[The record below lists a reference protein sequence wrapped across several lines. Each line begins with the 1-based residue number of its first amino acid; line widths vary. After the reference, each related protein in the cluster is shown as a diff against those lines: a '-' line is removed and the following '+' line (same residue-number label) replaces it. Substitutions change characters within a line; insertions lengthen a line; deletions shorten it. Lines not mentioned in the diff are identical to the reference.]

1 MLLKLEK
8 TLFYIFLFL
17 IPFQIRMMVYPK
29 SPSAIGSNEWNSA
42 FLYLGD
48 LIFIAVLALAILRKG
63 IKFEK
68 KDIFLLL
75 FVAIAGISLFATSSL
90 GISAFR
96 LVKLIEFALLFLYV
110 GTFSGPKAL
119 SALGPRTNILKILV
133 LGGALQAIL
142 AIAQFIKQGSIGIK
156 FVEAGIFSPDSPG
169 VANFILDGEKI
180 MRSYGSFPH
189 PNVLAGF
196 LLLAIFCFYAIWLK
210 QTVGILRCAG
220 FLVVV
225 FGLFLTFS
233 RTAIAVFGAISLLM
247 FLVQILKT
255 RKKQIIK
262 LFGLFLVSCILA
274 VIILAP
280 YLKAR
285 FFTITLEEQAVDLRF
300 FYNRIALSM
309 IKEKP
314 ILGVGI
320 GNFVNYSQNYQTFLR
335 AAAKVAGVPDIAPRP
350 GSGQSLPDWIFQPEH
365 NVYLL
370 IASETGILGLLAFF
384 GFIIFNIR
392 RSNLRWEVRPLTIL
406 FIGFLI
412 IALADHYFWTLQQGG
427 IMFWLALA
435 LTVKE

>member
-17 IPFQIRMMVYPK
+17 IPFQIRIFLHNG
-29 SPSAIGSNEWNSA
+29 SSAGGEWNSI

-48 LIFIAVLALAILRKG
+48 LVFAAVLLSAFWRKG

-68 KDIFLLL
+68 KDILLVL

-90 GISAFR
+90 GISVFR
-96 LVKLIEFALLFLYV
+96 LIKLIEFIILYIYV
-110 GTFSGPKAL
+110 CRNIGFIGINRIL
-119 SALGPRTNILKILV
+119 SVIFYS
-133 LGGALQAIL
+133 GALQSIL
-142 AIAQFIKQGSIGIK
+142 AIVQFARQGSIGIK
-156 FVEAGIFSPDSPG
+156 FIEAGVFAPNSPG
-169 VANFILDGEKI
+169 VANFILDGERI
-180 MRSYGSFPH
+180 MRSYGSFSH

-196 LLLAIFCFYAIWLK
+196 LLLAIFAIYATLI
-210 QTVGILRCAG
+210 TNYTRMTRILPIIV
-220 FLVVV
+220 LPILI

-233 RTAIAVFGAISLLM
+233 RTAIAVFGAMSLLF
-247 FLVQILKT
+247 FLAQILKT

-262 LFGLFLVSCILA
+262 LFGLFVISCVLAIAILF
-274 VIILAP
+274 P
-280 YLKAR
+280 YIKAR

-309 IKEKP
+309 IKERP
-314 ILGVGI
+314 VLGIGI

-335 AAAKVAGVPDIAPRP
+335 AASKVAGENVNQI
-350 GSGQSLPDWIFQPEH
+350 PDWIFQPEH

-370 IASETGILGLLAFF
+370 IASEIGILGLLVFL

-392 RSNLRWEVRPLTIL
+392 RSNLRWEVRPFTVL

-412 IALADHYFWTLQQGG
+412 IALADHYFWTLQSGG

-435 LTVKE
+435 LIKKE